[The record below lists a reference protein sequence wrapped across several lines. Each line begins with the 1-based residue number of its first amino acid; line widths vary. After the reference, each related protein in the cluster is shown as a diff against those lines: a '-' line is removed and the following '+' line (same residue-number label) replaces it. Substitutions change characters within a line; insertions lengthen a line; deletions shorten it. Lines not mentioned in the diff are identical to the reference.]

1 MEKLYDTYT
10 KSNAH
15 NELIEIVLKSVE
27 DYVEKITKHKSLEN
41 KIEEFLS
48 TVKSLK
54 EDYLEKL
61 RRKSMN
67 ISDAADSS
75 YYIAQEKKVGQDL
88 KMRHILWGIT
98 LRILTFYTEFNCY
111 LGL

>member
-27 DYVEKITKHKSLEN
+27 DYVEKIAKHKSLEN

-67 ISDAADSS
+67 NPDPTHSKC
-75 YYIAQEKKVGQDL
+75 YIVKVKK
-88 KMRHILWGIT
+88 
-98 LRILTFYTEFNCY
+98 
-111 LGL
+111 

>member
-27 DYVEKITKHKSLEN
+27 DYVEKIAKHKSLEN

-61 RRKSMN
+61 RRKS
-67 ISDAADSS
+67 ISVQDSTHS
-75 YYIAQEKKVGQDL
+75 KCYIVKVKK
-88 KMRHILWGIT
+88 
-98 LRILTFYTEFNCY
+98 
-111 LGL
+111 